1 MRIIVDVMGG
11 DMGPREAL
19 RGAIEA
25 RREWGLD
32 LIIVGNKPL
41 IDKELSSLKREFD
54 GAKKKVNGGEQL
66 FSDNGQIQV
75 VHAEEVIEPSE
86 APVQAIKRKPGS
98 SLVTAVRLAKEAH
111 GDAIVSAG
119 STGALI
125 ASTLMILGR
134 APNVDRPAI
143 GVVFPTA
150 DGQNVL
156 LIDAGANTEV
166 RPKNLLQFAWM
177 GDVFAKNVMHCQ
189 DPRVGL
195 LNIGTERQKGTET
208 VKSAYDLLE
217 HSGLHFVGNVEPR
230 DIPFGVADVVVC
242 DGFVGNALLKFAEG
256 IGSFFIKVIKDEI
269 RKSPVEEVCA
279 LFLRAGLA
287 RAARR
292 LDYTEYGGAPIL
304 GVAGTCIKCHGISNW
319 RAFKNG
325 IGVAKDMVCMNVAGE
340 IAKAAEKTLQV
351 DGFEPD
357 RSRAKAER
365 TEEHAYD

>member
-1 MRIIVDVMGG
+1 MRIIVDIMGG

-19 RGAIEA
+19 KGAIEA
-25 RREWGLD
+25 RREWGLE
-32 LIIVGNKPL
+32 LLIVGNGPL
-41 IDKELSSLKREFD
+41 IDIELSSLKREFSA
-54 GAKKKVNGGEQL
+54 AKTKVNGGGPV
-66 FSDNGQIQV
+66 FSDDGRIQV
-75 VHAEEVIEPSE
+75 VHAQDVIEPSE
-86 APVQAIKRKPGS
+86 PPVQAIKRKPES
-98 SLVTAVRLAKEAH
+98 SLVTAVRLAKEGR

-125 ASTLMILGR
+125 ASSLMILGR

-143 GVVFPTA
+143 GVVLPTA
-150 DGQNVL
+150 HGQNVL
-156 LIDAGANTEV
+156 LIDAGANTDV

-177 GDVFAKNVMHCQ
+177 GSVFAEKVMHCEN
-189 DPRVGL
+189 PRIGL

-208 VKSAYDLLE
+208 VKAAYDLLE
-217 HSGLHFVGNVEPR
+217 HSGLHFIGNVEPR
-230 DIPFGVADVVVC
+230 DIPFDAADVVVC

-269 RKSPVEEVCA
+269 KKSPLEEVCA
-279 LFLRAGLA
+279 LFLRGGLT

-325 IGVAKDMVCMNVAGE
+325 IGVARDMVRMDVAGE
-340 IAKAAEKTLQV
+340 IARAAGKTLQA
-351 DGFEPD
+351 DGVESD
-357 RSRAKAER
+357 RCRN
-365 TEEHAYD
+365 TN